1 MPILRDIPGSQP
13 RYHACLARQPGASGL
28 RERPLPKHHASQM
41 TATIRPN
48 PMSGRAP

>member
-1 MPILRDIPGSQP
+1 MSILRDIRGSLHCYP
-13 RYHACLARQPGASGL
+13 VHPARQPGAPGL
-28 RERPLPKHHASQM
+28 RECPLPKHHATQM

>member
-1 MPILRDIPGSQP
+1 MPILRAIPGLSR
-13 RYHACLARQPGASGL
+13 RYPARLARRPGASGL

-41 TATIRPN
+41 TATIRTN

>member
-1 MPILRDIPGSQP
+1 MAILHAIPRLPHRDPVQ
-13 RYHACLARQPGASGL
+13 LARQPAAPGL

-41 TATIRPN
+41 TATIRTN

>member
-1 MPILRDIPGSQP
+1 MIAMRDIPGLLR
-13 RYHACLARQPGASGL
+13 RYPVHLARQPGAPGL

-41 TATIRPN
+41 TATIRTN

>member
-1 MPILRDIPGSQP
+1 MPFLRDIRGSRH
-13 RYHACLARQPGASGL
+13 RYPVRLARQPGAPGL

-41 TATIRPN
+41 TATIRTN